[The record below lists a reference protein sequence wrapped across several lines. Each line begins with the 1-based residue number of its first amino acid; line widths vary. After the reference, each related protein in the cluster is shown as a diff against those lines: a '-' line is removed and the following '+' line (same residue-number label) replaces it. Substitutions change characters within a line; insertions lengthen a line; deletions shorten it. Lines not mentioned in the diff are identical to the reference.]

1 MPSPAALHSAID
13 LSGSEMHLLDIDL
26 LVEGAT
32 TSGVRGVKATGGSP
46 LFENMQ
52 TRVTGRGTAFDCDA
66 CSAILLRVRLST
78 DSSSS
83 TEYALR
89 ISNGGDLVMEQS
101 EVHRPG
107 STSNMRSVFI
117 DAASL
122 EARDSEIIA
131 GASSGDSFAIF
142 AQSSV
147 LGPALKLLRT
157 RVVASSS
164 ATNNYAVL
172 AQNTSVFL
180 KDSTL
185 FAWSGSTA
193 STGMQL
199 RTNPLV
205 EIVDSEVTGADFG
218 VQTLSTQSGS
228 WMIDVRHSKLRGTNA
243 PITHHSSFS
252 SFVTFSELVG
262 GSAGTFVNCT
272 AVVDENRTWF
282 QSTCP

>member
-1 MPSPAALHSAID
+1 MTRLLVRATSSSIGAIRALTSGINTGCGGRRCKLSALTIVMPSPAALHSAID

-131 GASSGDSFAIF
+131 
-142 AQSSV
+142 
-147 LGPALKLLRT
+147 
-157 RVVASSS
+157 
-164 ATNNYAVL
+164 
-172 AQNTSVFL
+172 
-180 KDSTL
+180 
-185 FAWSGSTA
+185 
-193 STGMQL
+193 
-199 RTNPLV
+199 
-205 EIVDSEVTGADFG
+205 
-218 VQTLSTQSGS
+218 
-228 WMIDVRHSKLRGTNA
+228 
-243 PITHHSSFS
+243 
-252 SFVTFSELVG
+252 
-262 GSAGTFVNCT
+262 
-272 AVVDENRTWF
+272 
-282 QSTCP
+282 